1 MDELHNRGSPRL
13 QFTKDELENDALSK
27 PIARVEKAADKYDA
41 AQKKLK
47 KRYRLKLTR
56 EEGEVKA
63 QPDGHQTDDIE
74 AADIASTDEILDR
87 DTGIRTDPHAPGVQN
102 TRRRPESRNKPDVQK
117 QSSSQKAQI
126 GRAHV

>member
-1 MDELHNRGSPRL
+1 M
-13 QFTKDELENDALSK
+13 
-27 PIARVEKAADKYDA
+27 EKTADKYDA

-87 DTGIRTDPHAPGVQN
+87 DTGKQW
-102 TRRRPESRNKPDVQK
+102 RRNVLMAKETSESAKTEMAGKPDTMM
-117 QSSSQKAQI
+117 QKAIAIQSMERHKLKSVS
-126 GRAHV
+126 GLQKL